1 MNIIKRIIPTITG
14 IITGIFIWDLESKK
28 GLLECVLISAITALL
43 FNVVW
48 IIYSL
53 VISKK
58 NKKILE
64 MDALTFIPFFVLS
77 LFPIKYFIGFDL
89 KYMQFGSIPPAI
101 LLIFSISFF
110 IFLKILFYRGKIKD
124 IKSDGWAYWIMIFYF
139 ICFTVL
145 SILKHYSFFSTAY
158 DLAIYDQGIWGLRNF
173 HLTDSIMGFSI
184 IGGHFEPILGVLAL
198 CYMIYSSPVTLL
210 ILQTA
215 MIALGTIPLYLLAKK
230 VLNNRLIALS
240 ISAAYLM
247 NVSIQY
253 ANLFDFHPMVLAV
266 PFIFF
271 AFYFLE
277 KRKYGLFVTSLI
289 IAGLTKEYIPLMF
302 LPFGIYLFFVHKKKT
317 FGIITALMGLV
328 WFFLNIAV
336 IIPYFFGNSYLMFH
350 QNPYFGSNLYEFIKT
365 FITRPLYIAKYLFVI
380 NKFAFLVLLVV
391 PVTFGIFAFMAPEI
405 LILGITE
412 VVIVLLNN
420 PDSLPEITYHHQV
433 LIIPFIITATVY
445 GIRRFKKFANKLK
458 GISRKNVLAATGLL
472 LLSTALLANIFYGPF
487 AILYDL
493 DDFNIKSDYVNA
505 GNELLTMIPKN
516 ASVAAPN
523 WILPHLSQRD
533 YAYTLNHFL
542 KRDSD
547 LFEAG
552 ELEPPEYILMDLSE
566 AIIDPKRSAL
576 NIKNSDLSNLFSKKN
591 YGIFASNGTWI
602 LLKKGLDYEQNICKI
617 LPYLNKEDFPY
628 ISIDL
633 KDDEPIKKCWQK
645 R

>member
-1 MNIIKRIIPTITG
+1 MNIKRIIPTITG
-14 IITGIFIWDLESKK
+14 IITGIFVWDLQSKK
-28 GLLECVLISAITALL
+28 GLLEGVLISAITALL
-43 FNVVW
+43 FNAIW

-77 LFPIKYFIGFDL
+77 LFPIKYFIDFDL
-89 KYMQFGSIPPAI
+89 KYMQFGNIPSAI

-110 IFLKILFYRGKIKD
+110 IFLKILFYGGKIKD
-124 IKSDGWAYWIMIFYF
+124 LKGDGWAYLIMIIYF
-139 ICFTVL
+139 VSFTLL

-184 IGGHFEPILGVLAL
+184 IGGHMEPILFILAVS
-198 CYMIYSSPVTLL
+198 YAIYSSPVMLFV
-210 ILQTA
+210 IQTM
-215 MIALGTIPLYLLAKK
+215 MISLGVIPLYLLAKHILK
-230 VLNNRLIALS
+230 NRLIALS
-240 ISAAYLM
+240 ISATYLIYP
-247 NVSIQY
+247 SIQY
-253 ANLFDFHPMVLAV
+253 TNLFDFHPMVIAV

-277 KRKYGLFVTSLI
+277 KRKYGLFITSLI
-289 IAGLTKEYIPLMF
+289 IAGLTKEYIPLIF
-302 LPFGIYLFFVHKKKT
+302 LPFGIYLFFAHKKRT
-317 FGIITALMGLV
+317 LGIITALIGLV

-336 IIPYFFGNSYLMFH
+336 IIPYFLGNSYLMFR

-365 FITRPLYIAKYLFVI
+365 FITRPMYVAKYLFVM
-380 NKFAFLVLLVV
+380 NKFAFLVLLIV
-391 PVTFGIFAFMAPEI
+391 PVAFGIFAFMAPEI

-412 VVIVLLNN
+412 VTMVLLNN

-433 LIIPFIITATVY
+433 LIIPFIIAATIY
-445 GIRRFKKFANKLK
+445 GIRRFKKFVNKLE
-458 GISRKNVLAATGLL
+458 GIPRKNVLAATGLL

-487 AILYDL
+487 VVLYDL
-493 DDFNIKSDYVNA
+493 NNFNINSDYVKA
-505 GNELLTMIPKN
+505 GNELLMMIPKN

-552 ELEPPEYILMDLSE
+552 KLESPEYILMDLSK

-602 LLKKGLDYEQNICKI
+602 LLKKGVDYEQNICKI
-617 LPYLNKEDFPY
+617 LPYLNKEEFPY
-628 ISIDL
+628 ISINL